1 MRTAGNPSR
10 SIALLLTAL
19 ALSAWAPADTPI
31 SDAVRRG
38 DADAVRVLLRDGAD
52 VNASAGDGMTALH
65 WAADAGE
72 VEIAKILIDAGANVH
87 ALTRLGDYTPLHL
100 ASRQGSALLIEALLA
115 GGASP
120 ESNSTAG
127 GSSALHFAAGAGSV
141 EAIRMLLEHGAE
153 VNGREASRGQT
164 PLMFAA
170 AKGRADAIR
179 ALLANGADAALTSLV
194 VSLPERLAEDRAA
207 GQRRREVLAEFRAEA
222 APGVDEAW
230 RPTPV
235 QVEAAVRAATQA
247 PEAGGV
253 RTAAGED
260 RLAEAYRRGFAP
272 EPEEDTTQQTT
283 VIEEV
288 TSLSFVELVGTIG
301 GTTAL
306 IYAVREGH
314 VTAALALLD
323 GGADV
328 NQMNTGDHTS
338 ALASATINGHFDL
351 ALKLLE
357 RGADPNLVNDG
368 GVGPLFA
375 TLNVEWAPKSR
386 YPQQQAYRQQ
396 EATYRDLMSA
406 LLEAGADPNQ
416 RLTRHVWFMEYTFTH
431 LGINMTGATPFWRAA
446 HALDIEAMKILVAS
460 GADTNVPTVNVPRG
474 RRGFGRGGRGGG
486 GGADPS
492 GLDPVPAGGPG
503 VFPIH
508 AASGHGYG
516 IGYAGNSHRHVPDA
530 WLPALRYLV
539 EELGADVNTRDAN
552 AHTPLHNAAARGD
565 TEMIQYLV
573 DQRADVM
580 AVNRRGLTTVDMA
593 NGPSQRTQ
601 PYPEAIELLESLGA
615 KNNHRCTSCQ

>member
-1 MRTAGNPSR
+1 MRSSGNPSR
-10 SIALLLTAL
+10 PIALLFMAL
-19 ALSAWAPADTPI
+19 ALAAWAPADTPI

-38 DADAVRVLLRDGAD
+38 DADAVRTLLRDGAD

-72 VEIAKILIDAGANVH
+72 VEIANILIDAGANVD
-87 ALTRLGDYTPLHL
+87 AVTRLGDYTPLHL
-100 ASRQGSALLIEALLA
+100 ASRQGSASLIEALLEA
-115 GGASP
+115 GASP
-120 ESNSTAG
+120 NSNSTAG

-141 EAIRMLLEHGAE
+141 EAVTTLLEHGAE
-153 VNGREASRGQT
+153 VNGRESSRGQT

-179 ALLANGADAALTSLV
+179 ALLANGADPSLASLI

-207 GQRRREVLAEFRAEA
+207 GQRRRAVLADFRAEA
-222 APGVDEAW
+222 APRAGEAW
-230 RPTPV
+230 RPTPS
-235 QVEAAVRAATQA
+235 QVEVAVHAATQ
-247 PEAGGV
+247 PPPDGSV
-253 RTAAGED
+253 AAVVED
-260 RLAEAYRRGFAP
+260 PMAEAYRRGFAP
-272 EPEEDTTQQTT
+272 EPPEDSQQQ
-283 VIEEV
+283 VIIEEV
-288 TSLSFVELVGTIG
+288 SSLSFVELVGTTG

-314 VTAALALLD
+314 AEAAFALLD
-323 GGADV
+323 GGADID
-328 NQMNTGDHTS
+328 QMNSGDRTS
-338 ALASATINGHFDL
+338 ALSSATINGHFDL

-375 TLNVEWAPKSR
+375 ALNVEWAPKAR

-396 EATYRDLMSA
+396 QATHTDVMSA

-431 LGINMTGATPFWRAA
+431 LGINMAGATPFWRAA
-446 HALDIEAMKILVAS
+446 HALDLEAMKILVAA
-460 GADTNVPTVNVPRG
+460 GADTNIPTINVPRG
-474 RRGFGRGGRGGG
+474 RRGFGRGGFGGG
-486 GGADPS
+486 GGGGGDPS

-503 VFPIH
+503 VFPVH

-530 WLPALRYLV
+530 WLPSLKYLV
-539 EELGADVNTRDAN
+539 EELGADVDTRDAN

-573 DQRADVM
+573 DRGADVM
-580 AVNRRGLTTVDMA
+580 VVNRRGLTTVDMA

-615 KNNHRCTSCQ
+615 KNSHRCTSCQ

>member
-1 MRTAGNPSR
+1 MRSSGNPSR
-10 SIALLLTAL
+10 PIALIFMAL
-19 ALSAWAPADTPI
+19 ALLALAPADTPI
-31 SDAVRRG
+31 SEAVRRG
-38 DADAVRVLLRDGAD
+38 DADAVRTLLRDGAD

-72 VEIAKILIDAGANVH
+72 VEIANILIDAGANVD
-87 ALTRLGDYTPLHL
+87 AVTRLGDYTPLHL
-100 ASRQGSALLIEALLA
+100 ASRQGSASLIEALLEA
-115 GGASP
+115 GASP
-120 ESNSTAG
+120 NSNSTAG

-141 EAIRMLLEHGAE
+141 AAIKTLLEHGAE
-153 VNGREASRGQT
+153 VNGRESSRGQT

-179 ALLANGADAALTSLV
+179 ALLANGADPALASLIV
-194 VSLPERLAEDRAA
+194 NLPERLAEDRAA
-207 GQRRREVLAEFRAEA
+207 GQRRRAVLAEFRAEA
-222 APGVDEAW
+222 APGVNEAW
-230 RPTPV
+230 RPTLS
-235 QVEAAVRAATQA
+235 QVEAAVHAATQP
-247 PEAGGV
+247 PEDGSIPALV
-253 RTAAGED
+253 ED
-260 RLAEAYRRGFAP
+260 PMAEAYRRGFAP
-272 EPEEDTTQQTT
+272 EPPEDAPQQ
-283 VIEEV
+283 VIIEEV
-288 TSLSFVELVGTIG
+288 SSLSFVELVGTTG
-301 GTTAL
+301 GMTAL

-314 VTAALALLD
+314 TEAAFALLD
-323 GGADV
+323 GGADI
-328 NQMNTGDHTS
+328 NRINSGDHTS
-338 ALASATINGHFDL
+338 ALTSATINGHFDL

-357 RGADPNLVNDG
+357 GGADPNLVTDG

-375 TLNVEWAPKSR
+375 TLNVEWAPKAR

-396 EATYRDLMSA
+396 QATHRDVMSA

-431 LGINMTGATPFWRAA
+431 LGINMAGATPFWRAA
-446 HALDIEAMKILVAS
+446 HALDIEAMKILVAA
-460 GADTNVPTVNVPRG
+460 GADTNVPTINVPRG

-492 GLDPVPAGGPG
+492 GLDPVASGGPG

-530 WLPALRYLV
+530 WLPSLKYLV

-573 DQRADVM
+573 DHGADVM
-580 AVNRRGLTTVDMA
+580 VVNRRGLTTVDMA